1 MDNKFVAGTF
11 NALRFARVN
20 ARKTIVL
27 KQYISKKY
35 CLVKKKHSTYWF
47 GCEKGH
53 QHAWQ
58 LALTTNGI
66 KSKGVSSLAYKGKW
80 LRMHGIF

>member
-1 MDNKFVAGTF
+1 MNNKFVAGTF

-35 CLVKKKHSTYWF
+35 CLVKKKALNLLVWVRERAPTR
-47 GCEKGH
+47 
-53 QHAWQ
+53 
-58 LALTTNGI
+58 LAVGFNDEWNKI
-66 KSKGVSSLAYKGKW
+66 KRSKQSS
-80 LRMHGIF
+80 I